1 MIATGLPPGRRW
13 PTACKQLHDTTQ
25 WRVTL
30 VLDGKMGTVSS
41 NPLPKRTDMVI
52 SYATADQ
59 TADSIIERLVAASG
73 LAADILVITADEAEK
88 LTVEASGAMTA
99 SPAWLR
105 EELEREGTS
114 SAGSL
119 IGSIVPRA
127 GNERVKRIPRHLTLR
142 PGWHEREPHRDL
154 PGSRRQRGLSC
165 ARYFA
170 GLPDRRNRHCP
181 RR

>member
-1 MIATGLPPGRRW
+1 MSARYLLVDGHSVIFAW
-13 PTACKQLHDTTQ
+13 PDLRALHDRNRSAARKALADRLQQLHDTTQ

-30 VLDGKMGTVSS
+30 VLDGKMGTVST

-114 SAGSL
+114 FSGELDRIHRSA
-119 IGSIVPRA
+119 RW
-127 GNERVKRIPRHLTLR
+127 K
-142 PGWHEREPHRDL
+142 
-154 PGSRRQRGLSC
+154 
-165 ARYFA
+165 
-170 GLPDRRNRHCP
+170 
-181 RR
+181 